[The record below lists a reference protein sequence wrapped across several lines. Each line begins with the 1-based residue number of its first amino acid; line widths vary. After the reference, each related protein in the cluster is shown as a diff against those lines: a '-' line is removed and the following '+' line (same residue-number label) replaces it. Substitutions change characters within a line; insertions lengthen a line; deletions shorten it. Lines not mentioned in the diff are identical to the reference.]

1 MTSGPVCLYPSH
13 WADEC
18 RLDNVSQAGF
28 DFSRVFINIVRNTCR
43 YRSPSSGTSGTPGT
57 KRHSA
62 VRRGERARRAACR
75 GGAIVSN
82 GLPTRQAHSVTDASH
97 GLSLS
102 RHAQAYRQLCPARP
116 APA

>member
-62 VRRGERARRAACR
+62 VRRGERARRAAWKEEERSCR
-75 GGAIVSN
+75 MGC
-82 GLPTRQAHSVTDASH
+82 LPARRTLSH
-97 GLSLS
+97 AS